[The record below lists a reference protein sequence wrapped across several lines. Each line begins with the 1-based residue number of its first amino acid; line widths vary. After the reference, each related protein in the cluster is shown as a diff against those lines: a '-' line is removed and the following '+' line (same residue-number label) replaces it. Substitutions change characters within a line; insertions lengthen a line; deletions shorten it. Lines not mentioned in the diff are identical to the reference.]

1 MRRGHIRDTAAS
13 SCGAPYAAVVDFGVV
28 TLLLGMVALGFRH
41 GFDWDHIAA
50 ITDITSTTS
59 AGHTEADVPAR
70 APMPAHGHEPEEL
83 RGHAHEHAAAPSAIH
98 ALGES
103 RFAHEERHAI
113 GLATLYAL
121 GHASV
126 VFVLGVL
133 ALVLGTVL
141 PEWVDPILQR
151 VVGVTL
157 VLLGAWVL
165 FSVYQYVRGKGD
177 FRLRSRWM
185 LLFDLVRYGWNAVQA
200 RIHGHEHV
208 PSLHATQYGPRTAF
222 GVGMIHGVGAETGSQ
237 ALLLAGIAGV
247 TGVTGIVILLAFIV
261 GLIGSNTLVA
271 VATASGFIGAQRMRA
286 LYVLVGLVAGA
297 GSLLIGLLFIAGAG
311 TALPDLQEVLF
322 GARPD

>member
-1 MRRGHIRDTAAS
+1 MA
-13 SCGAPYAAVVDFGVV
+13 
-28 TLLLGMVALGFRH
+28 ALGFRH

-59 AGHTEADVPAR
+59 ASHTEADVPAR
-70 APMPAHGHEPEEL
+70 APMPAHGHEPDEL
-83 RGHAHEHAAAPSAIH
+83 RGHLHAHTVEGPGTMHVLA
-98 ALGES
+98 ES
-103 RFAHEERHAI
+103 RFAHEERHAV

-126 VFVLGVL
+126 VVALGVA
-133 ALVLGTVL
+133 ALLLGAVL

-165 FSVYQYVRGKGD
+165 FSVYQYIRGKGE

-185 LLFDLVRYGWNAVQA
+185 LVFDFIRYGWGALQA
-200 RIHGHEHV
+200 RIHGHEHT
-208 PSLHATQYGPRTAF
+208 PSVHATQYGPKTAF

-247 TGVTGIVILLAFIV
+247 TGVTGIVILLAFV
-261 GLIGSNTLVA
+261 AGLLVSNTLVA
-271 VATASGFIGAQRMRA
+271 VVSASGFIGAQRLRT
-286 LYVLVGLVAGA
+286 LYVIVGFVAGL
-297 GSLLIGLLFIAGAG
+297 GSLVIGTLFITGLG
-311 TALPDLQEVLF
+311 TTLPDLQELLF
-322 GARPD
+322 GTRAE